1 MRRALM
7 ACTLAAIALGVPSDN
22 AYAQTSTPPDQIQED
37 WQVVIGVPDPSNAGP
52 QISTYLS
59 PVSDGSTPFFI
70 FDLNYQDSPTFTA
83 GGMQVQVW
91 SGDTLVS
98 GATKGTAQL
107 STTNETITWTSVMSI
122 SSTTGTVSFGINSG
136 RSTTWGK
143 FGQGQQLN
151 INGSFTT
158 SLTSLS
164 NYSPAT
170 SVANAG
176 VGWESNRVTS
186 MTLLRV
192 RYYAGGKLLSTDN
205 TARSVSLS
213 N

>member
-1 MRRALM
+1 MRRTLM
-7 ACTLAAIALGVPSDN
+7 ACTLAALTLGVPSDN
-22 AYAQTSTPPDQIQED
+22 AYAQTTTSPDQIQED

-59 PVSDGSTPFFI
+59 PVSDGSKPFFV
-70 FDLNYQDSPTFTA
+70 FDLNYQDSPTFAA

-91 SGDTLVS
+91 SGDTLVAGS
-98 GATKGTAQL
+98 TKGTAQL

-122 SSTTGTVSFGINSG
+122 SPSTGTVSFGINSG
-136 RSTTWGK
+136 KSTTWGK

-151 INGSFTT
+151 VNGSFTT
-158 SLTSLS
+158 NLTSLS

-170 SVANAG
+170 SVANSG